1 VCTTAEDRLVCPDMK
16 RPLDPGGMFKR
27 IPGLSIIKSIVVTI
41 RSVFVRTIPIAWEMR
56 ENARKNTSA

>member
-1 VCTTAEDRLVCPDMK
+1 MK
-16 RPLDPGGMFKR
+16 RPLDPGGIFKR
-27 IPGLSIIKSIVVTI
+27 IPGLSRTKSMVVTI